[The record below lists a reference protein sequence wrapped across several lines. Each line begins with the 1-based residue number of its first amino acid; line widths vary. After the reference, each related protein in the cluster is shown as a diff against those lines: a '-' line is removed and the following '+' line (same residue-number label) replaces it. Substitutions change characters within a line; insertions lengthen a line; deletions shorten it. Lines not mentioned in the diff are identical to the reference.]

1 MSMLAKAAPGLP
13 RRTLMEQFRTI
24 NQENARAQSE
34 RVASR
39 ERIAQLKEE
48 RISRMALEVLR
59 ATDAKRAAAAAGGA
73 AAGGGGGGA
82 AGGGGGGGAGGG
94 EDLAEMR
101 REAVRAVLRPPA
113 LAGTKRKQEAP
124 STAIRKAA
132 NAQLLQSIKQGEDRE
147 EALVRFA
154 RMRRPRFNTPEE
166 RISWILSSG
175 LIEEGEE
182 EIAERYFCL
191 GVRDDNV
198 RVVTALLAAGLEAE
212 ELMCDGRSAMEVSLR
227 SPVVNPEGKLQIVR
241 DLLGLEQYANL
252 DDVFQNKSLRALDK
266 KRICMAIIQKQKFA
280 SFTFLYLCRDEPEF
294 LLMAMDAIFEL
305 GSEKPLATAEAA
317 AEALNRAAYE
327 YNTEE
332 DKSLLAALRDK
343 VLMFGH
349 THGFERRVAEIFARS
364 PPIAALEE

>member
-24 NQENARAQSE
+24 NQENARAQAE

-59 ATDAKRAAAAAGGA
+59 ATDAKRAAAAAAAGGA
-73 AAGGGGGGA
+73 AAGGGGGG
-82 AGGGGGGGAGGG
+82 GGA

-332 DKSLLAALRDK
+332 DKCLLAALRDK

>member
-1 MSMLAKAAPGLP
+1 MLAKAAPGLP

-24 NQENARAQSE
+24 NQENARAQAE

-59 ATDAKRAAAAAGGA
+59 ATDAKRAAAAAAAGGA
-73 AAGGGGGGA
+73 AAGGGGGG
-82 AGGGGGGGAGGG
+82 GGA

-182 EIAERYFCL
+182 EIAKRYFCL

-241 DLLGLEQYANL
+241 DLLGLEEYANL